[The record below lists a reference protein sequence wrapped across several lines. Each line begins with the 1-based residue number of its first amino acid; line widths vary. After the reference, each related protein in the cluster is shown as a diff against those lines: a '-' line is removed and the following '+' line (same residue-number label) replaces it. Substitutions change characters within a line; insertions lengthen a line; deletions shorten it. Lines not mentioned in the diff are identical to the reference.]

1 MIGPQLIL
9 RRRDDAIMIK
19 VPKESI
25 PAYHFPQSAAL
36 VLKPAYS
43 SLSFVKVPS
52 FDKANNYCPLKAAS
66 NSFLQDS
73 AVRASKYKVKK

>member
-1 MIGPQLIL
+1 MIRPQLIL

-43 SLSFVKVPS
+43 SLSFAKVPS
-52 FDKANNYCPLKAAS
+52 FDKANNSCSLRA
-66 NSFLQDS
+66 
-73 AVRASKYKVKK
+73 AVRGIT

>member
-1 MIGPQLIL
+1 MIRPQLIL

-25 PAYHFPQSAAL
+25 SAYHFPQSAAL

-43 SLSFVKVPS
+43 SLSFVK
-52 FDKANNYCPLKAAS
+52 
-66 NSFLQDS
+66 
-73 AVRASKYKVKK
+73 